1 MSTTEVPKPSL
12 AEARELINARLPE
25 GESVSKEWVRLQVK
39 SGRIRADKGAART
52 AAYQLNE
59 YDVKRVAE
67 IEAHERRKRLYGGGY
82 GPAGREAAVAAAA
95 EFNGWTPEQH
105 AEALERLHER
115 ARQQELLDRVQR
127 EMSTDLRRQ
136 FEELDEDIA
145 IERTAHEIAN
155 RVRREE
161 RIRRRAAQILADD
174 DEHHDA

>member
-1 MSTTEVPKPSL
+1 MSESPEWLTVRQTAERLSL
-12 AEARELINARLPE
+12 SEETVRRMIRNYELPASREHPGARAPWLINALVLERRLE
-25 GESVSKEWVRLQVK
+25 
-39 SGRIRADKGAART
+39 ADA
-52 AAYQLNE
+52 
-59 YDVKRVAE
+59 
-67 IEAHERRKRLYGGGY
+67 RRKRLEGMGGGY
-82 GPAGREAAVAAAA
+82 GPAGTEAAVAAAG

-145 IERTAHEIAN
+145 IERTAQEIAR

-161 RIRRRAAQILADD
+161 RVRKRAAQILAADD